1 MTRVSFLKFIQDP
14 SYLWPHHYFLHR
26 EHQAAGRLATWFF
39 FVAGFARHGLTVY
52 PSLILDSWRSC
63 LSLPGMYHH
72 VDFSEGLKSMKV
84 SSIWLTW
91 MRRSGSCRDTL
102 EHVGKEKSI
111 RRNHSLRLLHFS
123 NQNPKRTT
131 CGGKVYLARKFRGI

>member
-1 MTRVSFLKFIQDP
+1 MTRVSFLKFTQDP
-14 SYLWPHHYFLHR
+14 SHLWPHHYFLHR
-26 EHQAAGRLATWFF
+26 EHQAAPRLATWFF

-52 PSLILDSWRSC
+52 PSLILDSRRFC

-91 MRRSGSCRDTL
+91 MRRPGSCRDPL
-102 EHVGKEKSI
+102 EYVGKEKSI
-111 RRNHSLRLLHFS
+111 RWNHSLRLLHFS
-123 NQNPKRTT
+123 DQNRTRTT
-131 CGGKVYLARKFRGI
+131 WGAKVYLARKFGGI